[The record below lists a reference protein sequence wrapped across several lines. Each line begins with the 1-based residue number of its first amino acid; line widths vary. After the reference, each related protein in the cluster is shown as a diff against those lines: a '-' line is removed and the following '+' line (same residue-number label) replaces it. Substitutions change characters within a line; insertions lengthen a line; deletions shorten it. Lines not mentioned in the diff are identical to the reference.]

1 MQEFQGFPLSH
12 EVIRLSGHGF
22 SMACIADV
30 DALFDRL
37 LDKPDSHPDVTD
49 ERIPYWA
56 EIWPAAIG
64 LSEYLSLNPSLV
76 MGKKVVEIGCG
87 LGLPGLV
94 AGRLGAEVLLTDYL
108 NEPLELARYNW
119 ERNIQ
124 QPATVR
130 QLDWRQVEDLPES
143 DLVLASDIA
152 YESRAFPFL
161 RTLIGHYIDKG
172 SVILISEPS
181 RTFAA
186 EFFKSLSLFPGYSN
200 HTIRVVRNHLPVQ
213 VNVHQIVPQQA

>member
-12 EVIRLSGHGF
+12 ELITLAGHDF
-22 SMACIADV
+22 SMARVADI
-30 DALFDRL
+30 DALFAQML
-37 LDKPDSHPDVTD
+37 NQPSTHPDVTD

-64 LSEYLSLNPSLV
+64 LAEYLFLHPSLV

-87 LGLPGLV
+87 LGLPGIV

-108 NEPLELARYNW
+108 SEPLELARYNW

-124 QPATVR
+124 RPASVR
-130 QLDWRQVEDLPES
+130 QFDWRQGEDLPEA

-152 YESRAFPFL
+152 YESRAFPFI
-161 RTLIGHYIDKG
+161 RSLIGHYLDKG
-172 SVILISEPS
+172 SVILISEPN

-186 EFFKSLSLFPGYSN
+186 EFFKSLSLLPGYSH
-200 HTIRVVRNHLPVQ
+200 HTIRVVRNQLTIQ
-213 VNVHQIVPQQA
+213 VNVHRIVPERA